1 SSINSKRECIMNLV
15 IRSIL
20 ITVLVSSSV
29 FANEIKDYCN
39 GLVGHN
45 LRVAMERFSTISCK

>member
-1 SSINSKRECIMNLV
+1 MNLV